1 MAQNFGKIDKPL
13 VGSFKGKRKIL
24 LVPLLYGPPPEV
36 EEGNTI
42 LNRYWD
48 QVNAQIT
55 SLESSLGP
63 INFVYVEYIT
73 LNKAEAMEQVKFM
86 HKGVQ
91 TIIQLRENNSSIVQ
105 ATEHEAILSQF
116 IDLQRLMMFPF
127 TSEKISSEIQ
137 IWYRNIAQQ
146 RYEYISDIIG
156 STLKDDQMGILIIN
170 ENHQVQFAP
179 DIEVIFVSPPALDEF
194 RKWLAS
200 WINKNR
206 EPQSDNNSNQEANES
221 S

>member
-1 MAQNFGKIDKPL
+1 
-13 VGSFKGKRKIL
+13 
-24 LVPLLYGPPPEV
+24 
-36 EEGNTI
+36 
-42 LNRYWD
+42 
-48 QVNAQIT
+48 
-55 SLESSLGP
+55 
-63 INFVYVEYIT
+63 
-73 LNKAEAMEQVKFM
+73 
-86 HKGVQ
+86 
-91 TIIQLRENNSSIVQ
+91 
-105 ATEHEAILSQF
+105 
-116 IDLQRLMMFPF
+116 MFPF

-156 STLKDDQMGILIIN
+156 NTLKDDQMGILIIN